1 MYYQMKTS
9 WFKNNP
15 IYQDMHTSIHI
26 VIHVY
31 TGSERKIRRLLIK
44 MLNHLLV
51 ISRDLISFTLN
62 NNLMK
67 QCMHFIFRKEE
78 NEKMNMLV
86 TQSCPTLRPCRLLPT
101 RLLWSK
107 GFSRQEYWSG
117 CYALLR
123 AQEGSNLRLL
133 HLLNWQAGS
142 LPLAPSG
149 STH

>member
-1 MYYQMKTS
+1 
-9 WFKNNP
+9 
-15 IYQDMHTSIHI
+15 MHTSIHI

-101 RLLWSK
+101 RLLCPRVSPGK
-107 GFSRQEYWSG
+107 NTRVVAMPSSGHRKDRTYVSYTSCIGRQVLY
-117 CYALLR
+117 
-123 AQEGSNLRLL
+123 
-133 HLLNWQAGS
+133 H
-142 LPLAPSG
+142 
-149 STH
+149 